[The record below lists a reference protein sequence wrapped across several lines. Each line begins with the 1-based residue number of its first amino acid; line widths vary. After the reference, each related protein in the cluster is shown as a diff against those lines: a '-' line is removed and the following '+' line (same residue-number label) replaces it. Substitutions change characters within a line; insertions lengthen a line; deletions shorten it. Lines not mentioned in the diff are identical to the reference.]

1 MERALIPTG
10 KVLVTCVRN
19 PFDPLAPGSRETRAM
34 SSGGTLMELM
44 GEFQEVAAQG
54 YEVAVSINGALLQ
67 GGLERFELR
76 PSGGMSVVFAAV
88 PQGGGG
94 NNGKNPLQTVL
105 ALVVVI
111 VAAVVTY
118 GVSAY
123 AAGGAWAWG
132 AGAYA
137 GATGWAAVAGYAAGM
152 AVAIAGGL
160 LVTSL
165 FPASAAMDSLTSAS
179 SDLSSS
185 SATYGWDVSSN
196 PVEEGGPVPVLYG
209 THRVTPTLIG
219 KYVELDGSS
228 QYLNLLFAVADHQV
242 TDMGS
247 IRINETP
254 IESYSSISKSQRMG
268 NDDQAVIQFFGDTHM
283 DMPVSARLTS
293 AEDWITRRT
302 QGNSVQGIGVGIL
315 FPNGLCY
322 ANDAGGLSAQTV
334 ELEIQ
339 FRKVG
344 DEDWTAL
351 SEYHQVSVEV
361 PAYRWSAGYYDE
373 TGTWIEMEA
382 GSEVETDHLECD
394 PYTPDPLIW
403 SYNPFTETYVKYG
416 SIGADPGTSGGDGVG
431 SGSDAGGSSGGGLGS
446 DGGLGSA
453 GAGEGS
459 DGSSGSGGVG

>member
-1 MERALIPTG
+1 MERKPLISNDQ
-10 KVLVTCVRN
+10 VLITCVSN
-19 PFDPLAPGSRETRAM
+19 PFDPLAPGSRDTRVLRP
-34 SSGGTLMELM
+34 GKTLMEIM
-44 GEFQEVAAQG
+44 GEFQEINEG
-54 YEVAVSINGALLQ
+54 YEIAVSINGALLE
-67 GGLERFELR
+67 GGPERFDIR

-94 NNGKNPLQTVL
+94 NGGKNPLQTIL
-105 ALVVVI
+105 SLVVVI

-118 GVSAY
+118 GVGGY
-123 AAGGAWAWG
+123 VAGGAWAWG

-209 THRVTPTLIG
+209 THRVVPTLIG
-219 KYVELDGSS
+219 KYVELDGDN
-228 QYLNLLFAVADHQV
+228 QYLNLLFAVADHEV
-242 TDMGS
+242 TTMSG

-254 IESYSSISKSQRMG
+254 VENYSGISKSQRMG
-268 NDDQAVIQFFGDTHM
+268 TVDQPVIQFFGDTHA
-283 DMPVSARLTS
+283 DVPVSARLKS
-293 AEDWITRRT
+293 ASEWITRRT
-302 QGNSVQGIGVGIL
+302 QGNVVQGVGVGIL

-322 ANDAGGLSAQTV
+322 ANDSGGIDAQTV
-334 ELEIQ
+334 ELEVQ
-339 FRKVG
+339 YRKVG
-344 DEDWTAL
+344 EEAWTAL

-373 TGTWIEMEA
+373 TGTWIEMEE
-382 GSEVETDHLECD
+382 GSSVATDHIECD
-394 PYTPDPLIW
+394 PYTPDPAVW
-403 SYNPFTETYVKYG
+403 SYNPNTDTYIKNG
-416 SIGADPGTSGGDGVG
+416 SIGADAALGGGGGEVG
-431 SGSDAGGSSGGGLGS
+431 GGSGSSGGGMSGI
-446 DGGLGSA
+446 GSA
-453 GAGEGS
+453 GAGECGS
-459 DGSSGSGGVG
+459 TSG